1 MKSDWNPEMLKAF
14 EMIMKID
21 HTFKKVYDQIGLPK
35 NRTMKKGFQSLAKI
49 IIGQQISTN
58 VANNIHNKLMID
70 DALNENKILS
80 LSVIDLKKYGLS
92 SQKSFY
98 LKNLAE
104 LIHKKEINLNTLNK
118 LSSEEISV
126 AKNIHNKLMK
136 DDVLNKNKILS
147 LSVIDLKKYGLSSQK
162 SFYLKNLAELIHKKE
177 INLNTLN
184 KLSSEEISDTL
195 IKIKGVGKWTINNYK
210 IFVLQEINAWPSADL
225 ALQEAVKIIKK
236 VQLRPNESEME
247 KLGNQWE
254 PYRTAAALF
263 LWHFYN
269 KVKVEKINIQI

>member
-1 MKSDWNPEMLKAF
+1 MKSNWNPEMLKAF
-14 EMIMKID
+14 EMIIKID
-21 HTFKKVYDQIGLPK
+21 HIFKKVYDQIGPPK

-58 VANNIHNKLMID
+58 VADTIYNKLMID
-70 DALNENKILS
+70 DILNENRLLS
-80 LSVIDLKKYGLS
+80 LSVNDLKKYGLS

-104 LIHKKEINLNTLNK
+104 LIHKKELNLNTLNK
-118 LSSEEISV
+118 LSSEEINNS
-126 AKNIHNKLMK
+126 
-136 DDVLNKNKILS
+136 
-147 LSVIDLKKYGLSSQK
+147 
-162 SFYLKNLAELIHKKE
+162 
-177 INLNTLN
+177 
-184 KLSSEEISDTL
+184 L

-210 IFVLQEINAWPSADL
+210 IFVLQDINAWPSADL

-236 VQLRPNESEME
+236 FQLRPNENEME

-269 KVKVEKINIQI
+269 KVKIEKINIQI